1 SLAFNNLTGEFPSW
15 LGLSFLNLVELH
27 LNDNHLEKPLPESI
41 GGFQALRTMS
51 LAFNSLTGIIPASIG
66 SMKSL
71 QALTLSNNR
80 LDGPIPESLQYL
92 PLLAHLRLKTHNLS
106 LPLFEHC
113 PSLLHDEHCPSLPLS
128 RLVPPIRSLHYC
140 SLSGSLPPSL
150 TLLPLLSSLH
160 LSHNLLSGPL
170 PPLLSSLSALTTLH
184 LSHNLFLGVIPD
196 PICDMHMVA
205 DLDLSAN
212 QLQGTIPPCLVE
224 MPTLRI
230 LSVAFN
236 NLSGPVP
243 ELPAGSEL
251 QFMYTPGLEFMQ
263 TRFCVGYV
271 VEARMSQWVPLSPT
285 CRYCKKTGHTIDEC
299 FKLKKKKELEES
311 SKREKS
317 VFQPSVHV
325 STSSSAEATPT
336 PTPPPAPSTPQSVPD
351 SRYVDIAVSTSHHPI
366 FSTWTPLVAA
376 VFILTIL
383 LLLLLFPYGAPYAS
397 AFTASSFNME
407 RTSSW
412 LVDSGASSHICS
424 DRSLFSSLKKPNEEI
439 LVRFGG
445 GETYKVLG
453 VGTVVATLRSPT
465 SKTTIQLDNVL
476 FLPSSVHNLLSVRA
490 LGAAGVAVSFPAAGR
505 VVLTSDDVPIGE
517 GYTRNNLFYLQ
528 LHHGS
533 SAAPSIK
540 PTACP
545 ASTTTSSYLWH
556 RRFGHLNMQALS
568 TLHRQQLVTG
578 LHLSSTSI
586 PPCISCYRGK
596 QTRQPFGVS
605 HSRTTAPLQLI
616 HSDIAGP
623 LSYGTTIG
631 GARYLLTFIDDYS
644 RHITVYLLR
653 HRSEALSCFKAYVTR
668 HGVILSRD
676 VIFMEPSAPPSDDSR
691 DPPSSSPPTSSSLP
705 PPTHPSSLDPISP
718 PSPSPTIPS
727 STNPHP
733 QSPNLP
739 APATSSPPPLF
750 SNLPLPSTPQDFHLP
765 SFSPPSSPPPPHCTT
780 RSSPPSPSAL
790 PDPSLF
796 SFLKVLPSPSEPI
809 DFTLPPLSNTSA
821 NAALHHH
828 YEPQTI
834 HEARTGPDAAE
845 WIKAADA
852 ELAALHANDTYSI
865 QECPSGYLCAP
876 EQAWHALQ
884 AFMLPPSHYKQP
896 SPPPSHPPATTTN
909 VWTARLSRHALQ
921 ASMPPSYKGK
931 YSPPSLSLSPS
942 PLPPPATTTI
952 VSTKHL
958 SRHALQAC
966 MPPLQQQ
973 LITTPAKQP
982 SPLSLFPPSSYD
994 HNFSCVP
1001 LFYISL
1007 ILHSSSLPSTISVHT
1022 TTSVRAP
1029 SAAHHHSGL
1038 CCPLF
1043 PLKFVSF
1050 SFFHPPPTSVH
1061 TTSGIH
1067 PAGTANHHSPSI
1079 PPLAYVLLALLII
1092 TVVCVVLFGLFGTV
1106 HHIKVKASKKKQ
1118 MTHLP
1123 EFSVSRLRAA
1133 TRGFSTEH
1141 GRGSF
1146 GTAYIAY
1153 DLFPE
1158 ASAGAEGRRG
1168 HGGAAHGH
1176 GYMQANSHTMPP
1188 AIPNPERHGLLKR
1201 ARDPDSFSESAFCQ
1215 KVALLAAASNSHPCM
1230 VHVRGFCANGGE
1242 RMVVLE
1248 LVTGGTLR
1256 QRMIRG
1262 DLDALTWQERVQ
1274 VAVDVAA
1281 ALYHLHYNHT
1291 PPFVHR
1297 AVTSSNVLLTEDMTA
1312 KLSDLGSARGSSD
1325 ASGFRPL
1332 QSSLG
1337 VATTADVLAYG
1348 VLLLEL
1354 ITGQTADGT
1363 TQIVATS
1370 APFLDDPQM
1379 MPLMADAQLGGHFD
1393 RPQLEV
1399 LASLARACVLDD
1411 AAARPTMHEIR
1422 QAYEQHLQVDPQVFE
1437 PLDVDPQ
1444 VLEPLDPN
1452 LGDVPLGQVGTMEG
1466 PRESKDKGQEGKEVG
1481 EEWAE
1486 RQEGV

>member
-1 SLAFNNLTGEFPSW
+1 MPLTSVFPAGSL
-15 LGLSFLNLVELH
+15 LV
-27 LNDNHLEKPLPESI
+27 S
-41 GGFQALRTMS
+41 
-51 LAFNSLTGIIPASIG
+51 
-66 SMKSL
+66 
-71 QALTLSNNR
+71 
-80 LDGPIPESLQYL
+80 
-92 PLLAHLRLKTHNLS
+92 
-106 LPLFEHC
+106 PLFF
-113 PSLLHDEHCPSLPLS
+113 
-128 RLVPPIRSLHYC
+128 PIRSLQYC

-150 TLLPLLSSLH
+150 TLLPILSSLH
-160 LSHNLLSGPL
+160 LSHNLLSGHL

-263 TRFCVGYV
+263 T
-271 VEARMSQWVPLSPT
+271 P
-285 CRYCKKTGHTIDEC
+285 
-299 FKLKKKKELEES
+299 
-311 SKREKS
+311 
-317 VFQPSVHV
+317 
-325 STSSSAEATPT
+325 
-336 PTPPPAPSTPQSVPD
+336 
-351 SRYVDIAVSTSHHPI
+351 
-366 FSTWTPLVAA
+366 
-376 VFILTIL
+376 
-383 LLLLLFPYGAPYAS
+383 
-397 AFTASSFNME
+397 
-407 RTSSW
+407 
-412 LVDSGASSHICS
+412 
-424 DRSLFSSLKKPNEEI
+424 
-439 LVRFGG
+439 
-445 GETYKVLG
+445 
-453 VGTVVATLRSPT
+453 
-465 SKTTIQLDNVL
+465 
-476 FLPSSVHNLLSVRA
+476 
-490 LGAAGVAVSFPAAGR
+490 
-505 VVLTSDDVPIGE
+505 
-517 GYTRNNLFYLQ
+517 
-528 LHHGS
+528 
-533 SAAPSIK
+533 
-540 PTACP
+540 
-545 ASTTTSSYLWH
+545 
-556 RRFGHLNMQALS
+556 
-568 TLHRQQLVTG
+568 
-578 LHLSSTSI
+578 
-586 PPCISCYRGK
+586 
-596 QTRQPFGVS
+596 
-605 HSRTTAPLQLI
+605 
-616 HSDIAGP
+616 
-623 LSYGTTIG
+623 
-631 GARYLLTFIDDYS
+631 
-644 RHITVYLLR
+644 
-653 HRSEALSCFKAYVTR
+653 
-668 HGVILSRD
+668 
-676 VIFMEPSAPPSDDSR
+676 
-691 DPPSSSPPTSSSLP
+691 
-705 PPTHPSSLDPISP
+705 
-718 PSPSPTIPS
+718 
-727 STNPHP
+727 
-733 QSPNLP
+733 
-739 APATSSPPPLF
+739 
-750 SNLPLPSTPQDFHLP
+750 
-765 SFSPPSSPPPPHCTT
+765 
-780 RSSPPSPSAL
+780 
-790 PDPSLF
+790 
-796 SFLKVLPSPSEPI
+796 
-809 DFTLPPLSNTSA
+809 
-821 NAALHHH
+821 
-828 YEPQTI
+828 
-834 HEARTGPDAAE
+834 
-845 WIKAADA
+845 
-852 ELAALHANDTYSI
+852 
-865 QECPSGYLCAP
+865 
-876 EQAWHALQ
+876 
-884 AFMLPPSHYKQP
+884 
-896 SPPPSHPPATTTN
+896 
-909 VWTARLSRHALQ
+909 
-921 ASMPPSYKGK
+921 
-931 YSPPSLSLSPS
+931 
-942 PLPPPATTTI
+942 TTTI

-994 HNFSCVP
+994 HNS
-1001 LFYISL
+1001 
-1007 ILHSSSLPSTISVHT
+1007 
-1022 TTSVRAP
+1022 
-1029 SAAHHHSGL
+1029 
-1038 CCPLF
+1038 
-1043 PLKFVSF
+1043 
-1050 SFFHPPPTSVH
+1050 
-1061 TTSGIH
+1061 
-1067 PAGTANHHSPSI
+1067 SI

-1146 GTAYIAY
+1146 GTAYIVY

-1215 KVALLAAASNSHPCM
+1215 KVALLAAASNSHPCMVHKVALLAAASNSHPCM

-1466 PRESKDKGQEGKEVG
+1466 HADAAAGYAGADGAGDGPRESKDKGQEGKEVG